1 MTKRQKLINDCK
13 KAYDNKDLKK
23 AWNLW
28 KKVFDTLDEDKKG
41 LTNEEDIMFVY
52 KVFNNDLDTFT
63 DKEVYDIT
71 DYGKELIYREMDY

>member
-13 KAYDNKDLKK
+13 NAYYNKDLKK

-28 KKVFDTLDEDKKG
+28 EQVFDTLNEDKNG
-41 LTNEEDIMFVY
+41 LTNEEDIMLVY
-52 KVFNNDLDTFT
+52 KAFNNDLDTFT

-71 DYGKELIYREMDY
+71 DYGKELIYREMGY